1 MENLL
6 DFPSGQALWYAVIL
20 LMASYIRGFSGFGF
34 TAIFFA
40 GLTFILPVIEIVPL
54 SIALE
59 LTASSAQMSG
69 ILKHIKWR
77 ELGILLAT
85 GITCTPIGVY
95 LLGHIDDQT
104 LRLTA
109 LVFVFAS
116 SLYLVFWRARLRR
129 FSPSMYALVG
139 SAIGVIN
146 GATALSGLVLALFF
160 SFSNERAAEMR
171 ATMIFYLFAADV
183 WAFFLL
189 IEAGYYDSV
198 SIIRAVASLPLLAI
212 GLWLGTRHFAA
223 VGAESYRT
231 IVLWLLLLLST
242 AGLVGVF
249 TTLPNLGQ

>member
-6 DFPSGQALWYAVIL
+6 HFSGSHALWYAMIL
-20 LMASYIRGFSGFGF
+20 LVASYIRGFSGFGF
-34 TAIFFA
+34 TAIFLA
-40 GLTFILPVIEIVPL
+40 GLTFILPIVEIVPL

-69 ILKHIKWR
+69 IFHQIKWR

-85 GITCTPIGVY
+85 GVAFTPVGVY
-95 LLGHIDDQT
+95 LLGYIDDQT

-129 FSPSMYALVG
+129 FSPGIYALVG

-183 WAFFLL
+183 WAFSLL
-189 IEAGYYDSV
+189 INAGYYDSV
-198 SIIRAVASLPLLAI
+198 SITRAIASLPLLAI

-231 IVLWLLLLLST
+231 VVLWLLLLLSA
-242 AGLVGVF
+242 AGLAGIF
-249 TTLPNLGQ
+249 TTSPS